1 MALSDNRI
9 KALRPRPV
17 RYLVTDGS
25 GLAVEVLPSGKLSW
39 IYRFRTDGKPGKVA
53 IGRYPVM
60 SLKQARQKRDELSQV
75 VAQGRSPAREKQL
88 AKTASTENTTVHD
101 FGERYFK
108 EIVERDCKNARPNRR
123 YLDREIYPTLGEK
136 AIREVTV
143 ADVELLVFRKR
154 DGGQPSSAGQ
164 IRNLLKRMFD
174 YALTRGVVTANPA
187 TSILM
192 RYITQARPRTR
203 ALSPQEIRIYLH
215 TLYGSNIRRQ
225 FKLALHLILLTLVRK
240 GEMGFAK
247 WEHVDFDAGEWH
259 IPSENSKTG
268 KPHIVYMSLQATALF
283 RGLKELS
290 SGSPWVLPGRSSI
303 QKPFAANALNKALE
317 NIHFEIPPFTIHDMR
332 RTGSTLL
339 HEKGFSSDV
348 IEKALNHTIGGVRG
362 VYNRAEYA
370 EQRKKMLQFW
380 GDYVEGIASE
390 KKVLIGNFS
399 REAS

>member
-1 MALSDNRI
+1 MALSENRI
-9 KALRPRPV
+9 KALKPRPV

-25 GLAVEVLPSGKLSW
+25 GLAIEVLPSGKLSW
-39 IYRFRTDGKPGKVA
+39 IYRFRTEGKPGKVA
-53 IGRYPVM
+53 IGRYPIM
-60 SLKQARQKRDELSQV
+60 SLKQARQKRDELAQV

-88 AKTASTENTTVHD
+88 ARTALAEDTTVYD

-108 EIVERDCKNARPNRR
+108 EIVQRDCKDARPNRR
-123 YLDREIYPTLGEK
+123 YLDREIYPTMGQK
-136 AIREVTV
+136 VIRDVTV
-143 ADVELLVFRKR
+143 ADVERLVFRKR
-154 DGGQPSSAGQ
+154 DGGQPASAGQ

-174 YALTRGVVTANPA
+174 YALARGVVTVNPA
-187 TSILM
+187 TSIPM

-203 ALSPQEIRIYLH
+203 ALSQQEIRIYLH

-225 FKLALHLILLTLVRK
+225 FKLALHIILLTLVRK

-247 WEHVDFDAGEWH
+247 WEHVDFDAREWH

-268 KPHIVYMSLQATALF
+268 KPHIVYMSLQAIELF
-283 RGLKELS
+283 LGLKELA

-303 QKPFAANALNKALE
+303 HKPFAANALNKALE

-332 RTGSTLL
+332 RTSSTLL
-339 HEKGFSSDV
+339 HEKGFPSDV
-348 IEKALNHTIGGVRG
+348 VEKALNHTIGGVRG

-380 GDYVEGIASE
+380 GDYIEGIATES
-390 KKVLIGNFS
+390 KVIVGNFH
-399 REAS
+399 REVS